1 MLRHP
6 IVCIV
11 GPTAVGKSRLA
22 VRLAQCF
29 EGEIINADSRQI
41 YLGME
46 VGTAKPTPDDRALV
60 PHHLV
65 DLLDPS
71 ENFGLARFLD
81 LAHTAV
87 RETVGRQ
94 RLPIV
99 AGGSGQYVW
108 GLLDGHGVP
117 EVPPDIE
124 LRLALEQEASV
135 DGGRSLYQ
143 RLQGVDPVRAAA
155 IDPRNVRRVIR
166 ALEIYS
172 STGLKPSEPQPKR
185 EPAFDPLII
194 GLTMERTEL
203 YRRIDER
210 VDRMMEEGLLQEVET
225 LAATGYLPGQGALG
239 SPGYREMGLYLTGDI
254 TLEEAVRRTKTQT
267 HRLARRQYTW
277 FKPADPRITWLDA
290 ARPDLDDAA
299 ARLVSAFL
307 ESNPLV
313 LQ

>member
-1 MLRHP
+1 M
-6 IVCIV
+6 
-11 GPTAVGKSRLA
+11 GKSRLA
-22 VRLAQCF
+22 VRLGQCF
-29 EGEIINADSRQI
+29 EGEIINADSRQV

-46 VGTAKPTPDDRALV
+46 VGTAKPTLEDRALV

-65 DLLDPS
+65 DILDPS
-71 ENFGLARFLD
+71 EHFGLARFLD

-87 RETVGRQ
+87 RETIDRQ

-108 GLLDGHGVP
+108 GLLEGQGVP
-117 EVPPDIE
+117 KVPPDIE

-135 DGGRSLYQ
+135 DGGRSLHQ

-172 STGLKPSEPQPKR
+172 STGLKPSGPQPKQ
-185 EPAFDPLII
+185 EPALDPLII

-225 LAATGYLPGQGALG
+225 LAAAGHPPGEGALG
-239 SPGYREMGLYLTGDI
+239 SPGYREMGLYLTGNI
-254 TLEEAVRRTKTQT
+254 TLEEAVWRTKTQT

-290 ARPDLDDAA
+290 ARPDLDYAA

-307 ESNPLV
+307 ESKSLV